1 MNYAKNILKTY
12 TFVIILS
19 VFLSLLQGTK
29 ASTSS
34 DFLIT
39 SSYNITLEDIKNDF
53 VTVKETFEIQSNNV
67 KYYIPANS
75 EQTILTKND
84 EMIRE
89 TLKIENKYGQ
99 EVNYQIREQENNFQI
114 IINNEENITRK
125 NPFYIKATY
134 QTQEFVNQNGNVT
147 NLYLPGLHED
157 IKFQETDSRHNI
169 KTTYEYYLDYN
180 VPIDSPEPSFI
191 SPETISYSDS
201 SEYRTY
207 TFPQENRINKT
218 GWIQLG
224 DKQYY
229 YFKIEQR
236 IPQTDFLTPESL
248 RKYTKWVSTNI
259 LELALPKEFSENNQE
274 VFFTKV
280 IPEPKK
286 IRIDEEANVI
296 GIFEIEAYKDQNI
309 IVEGYIKLSKDITEI
324 PNFTTLEYKQ
334 KIKDLNRLDVY
345 TQPDTHWESN
355 SPEILQIAEQL
366 LIENQQ
372 GDIMQLIRANYNFVI
387 DHLEYSKDK
396 AKTDNIRVGA
406 LKALQGAESVC
417 MEYADLLI
425 AIFRA
430 QGIPAKAAFGYGND
444 PLITDLT
451 NQVGH
456 QWVQIWYPNY
466 GWLSIDPTWGE
477 TGREYIG
484 GDLDH
489 LLWYTVGSSKEKITD
504 SAIYSADPI
513 TSAILE
519 HYNITI
525 TPLHEEEI
533 PDLNNLKTISDLIFE
548 YQGDNDEPSQ
558 FEYTLKTTTLGRA
571 LIFLIPIASILIVI
585 TTITILISKI
595 FKTKN
600 N

>member
-1 MNYAKNILKTY
+1 MNLTKNILKTY
-12 TFVIILS
+12 IFIIILS
-19 VFLSLLQGTK
+19 FSLFLVQNTR
-29 ASTSS
+29 AIASS
-34 DFLIT
+34 DFVIT

-53 VTVKETFEIQSNNV
+53 VTVQETFEIQPNNV
-67 KYYIPANS
+67 QYYIPADS
-75 EQTILTKND
+75 EQTILTKKD
-84 EMIRE
+84 EMIRD
-89 TLKIENKYGQ
+89 TLKVQNKYGQ
-99 EVNYQIREQENNFQI
+99 EINYQIKEQENNFQI
-114 IINNEENITRK
+114 VINNKENITRK
-125 NPFYIKATY
+125 NPFFIKATY
-134 QTQEFVNQNGNVT
+134 QTQEFINQNGNIT

-157 IKFQETDSRHNI
+157 IKFEEIDPRHNI

-180 VPIDSPEPSFI
+180 VPIDSPKPSSI
-191 SPETISYSDS
+191 NPQTISYRDN

-207 TFPQENRINKT
+207 TFPQESRINKT

-224 DKQYY
+224 DEQYY
-229 YFKIEQR
+229 YFKIHQK
-236 IPQTDFLTPESL
+236 IPQTNFLTPESL

-259 LELALPKEFSENNQE
+259 LELALPKEFTENNQE

-280 IPEPKK
+280 IPEPQK
-286 IRIDEEANVI
+286 IKTDEEGNII
-296 GIFEIEAYKDQNI
+296 GVFEIEAYEDQNV
-309 IVEGYIKLSKDITEI
+309 IVEGYIKLSKNITEI
-324 PNFTTLEYKQ
+324 PDFSILEYKQ
-334 KIKDLNRLDVY
+334 RIKGLNRLELY
-345 TQPDTHWESN
+345 TQPDTYWEAD
-355 SPEILQIAEQL
+355 SPEIQQIAKQL
-366 LIENQQ
+366 LSENEQ
-372 GDIMQLIRANYNFVI
+372 GNIMQLIKANYNFVI
-387 DHLEYSKDK
+387 DHLEYSKEK
-396 AKTDNIRVGA
+396 AKAENIRVGA

-456 QWVQIWYPNY
+456 QWVQVWYPDY

-489 LLWYTVGSSKEKITD
+489 LLWYTVASSEEKVTD

-513 TSAILE
+513 TAAILE
-519 HYNITI
+519 HYDITI
-525 TPLHEEEI
+525 TPLHETEI
-533 PDLNNLKTISDLIFE
+533 PDLNNLKSISDLIFE
-548 YQGDNDEPSQ
+548 YQGDGSEPSQ
-558 FEYTLKTTTLGRA
+558 FEYTLKTTILGRA
-571 LIFLIPIASILIVI
+571 LIFLIPIVTILIAI
-585 TTITILISKI
+585 TTITVLISKI